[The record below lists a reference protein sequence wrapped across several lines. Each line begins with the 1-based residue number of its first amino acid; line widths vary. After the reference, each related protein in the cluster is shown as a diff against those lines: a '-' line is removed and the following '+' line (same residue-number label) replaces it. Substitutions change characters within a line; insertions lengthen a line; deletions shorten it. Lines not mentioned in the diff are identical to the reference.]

1 MERVYYLCVDC
12 CEARTSSFLPELL
25 ADRREVVVERSCCLL
40 LGHCRTPKQK
50 QTGLIPEK
58 MIVTRTGSNPNE
70 LKEVAT
76 YLERG
81 FPSYL
86 LYLPTSKRKNLIYQ
100 NYSTFSIQSSRRK
113 LKGSIAVPFLCDNS
127 PPKQRQL
134 WEYKNTNN
142 NNSPSNNNHNT
153 DTYTSTWW

>member
-81 FPSYL
+81 FLSYL
-86 LYLPTSKRKNLIYQ
+86 LFLISVTINIFQQVKRRISSIKTTVHFPSKAQEEN
-100 NYSTFSIQSSRRK
+100 
-113 LKGSIAVPFLCDNS
+113 
-127 PPKQRQL
+127 
-134 WEYKNTNN
+134 
-142 NNSPSNNNHNT
+142 
-153 DTYTSTWW
+153 